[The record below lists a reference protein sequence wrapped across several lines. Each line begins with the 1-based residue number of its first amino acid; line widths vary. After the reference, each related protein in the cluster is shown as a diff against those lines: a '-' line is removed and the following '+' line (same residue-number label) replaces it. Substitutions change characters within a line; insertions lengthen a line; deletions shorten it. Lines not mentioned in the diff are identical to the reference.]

1 MHNSGTCS
9 FMSGLRRPVLTLFA
23 TTAFALAATADYQFI
38 RTAGWDAETASQAKS
53 SALASDGMD
62 LEARYRT
69 WLESDGT
76 DLVTTEFVG
85 TFIIIR

>member
-1 MHNSGTCS
+1 M
-9 FMSGLRRPVLTLFA
+9 L
-23 TTAFALAATADYQFI
+23 TAFVATALALTATADYQFI
-38 RTAGWDAETASQAKS
+38 RTEGWDAAAASQAKS
-53 SALASDGMD
+53 STLASDGTD

-85 TFIIIR
+85 TFIFIR